1 MKFIFVNGSP
11 KNEDSCVERAFDEI
25 KNVLKSNGH
34 DVTSFYIHLFEDCRN
49 CRNCKDGFWCPL
61 KDANILENFVEESKT
76 ADGIIF
82 GSPVYYGGITSQMK
96 AFLTR
101 LFFSHPKALMF
112 KPIATV
118 VSSRRAGSVMALS
131 EFNLPFLMHSCFLVG
146 SQYWNEVHGDTQ
158 EDVELDYE
166 GLQCMRTLAQNMMFI
181 ADALKDKQY
190 PEHEIKKHLN
200 YISREYK
207 YYVQKDKQMKE
218 YTDLVVNSY
227 DKFDE

>member
-11 KNEDSCVERAFDEI
+11 KNEDSCVERAFDEV

-34 DVTSFYIHLFEDCRN
+34 KVTSFYIHQFKDCMN
-49 CRNCKDGFWCPL
+49 CRNCKNGFWCPL
-61 KDANILENFVEESKT
+61 KDANILENFIEESKT

-101 LFFSHPKALMF
+101 LFFSHPTVLMF

-131 EFNLPFLMHSCFLVG
+131 EFNLPFLMHSCILIG

-166 GLQCMRTLAQNMMFI
+166 GLQCMRTLAQNMMYV
-181 ADALKDKQY
+181 ADALKDKEY
-190 PEHEIKKHLN
+190 PHHEKKKHLN

-207 YYVQKDKQMKE
+207 AYIKNDKEMKE
-218 YTDLVVNSY
+218 LNDLIASSY
-227 DKFDE
+227 E

>member
-1 MKFIFVNGSP
+1 MKFIFVNSSP

-25 KNVLKSNGH
+25 KNILKSNGH
-34 DVTSFYIHLFEDCRN
+34 TVTSFYIHVFEDCRN
-49 CRNCKDGFWCPL
+49 CRNCKNGLSCPL
-61 KDANILENFVEESKT
+61 KDANIIDNFMEESET

-101 LFFSHPKALMF
+101 LFFSNPKALMF

-118 VSSRRAGSVMALS
+118 VSSRRAGSTTALS
-131 EFNLPFLMHSCFLVG
+131 EFNLPFLMHSCILVG

-166 GLQCMRTLAQNMMFI
+166 GLQCMRTLAQNMMFV
-181 ADALKDKQY
+181 ADALKNKEY
-190 PEHEIKKHLN
+190 PQHEVKKHLN

-207 YYVQKDKQMKE
+207 AYINNDKEMKE
-218 YTDLVVNSY
+218 FHDMVLASY
-227 DKFDE
+227 E